1 MVEKNHVYLVDGSG
15 FIFRA
20 YHALPPLTRPDGT
33 PVNAV
38 LGFVNMLIKL
48 TTDLEATHLAVIF
61 DAARRNFRHDI
72 FPAYKANRQETP
84 PELIPQFG
92 LIREACEAFQVCSV
106 ELEGFEAD
114 DLIASYT
121 LAAQKEGMQVT
132 VVSSD
137 KDLMQLLAHGASIFD
152 PMKNKSIT
160 VETCM
165 EKFGVPPHLVKD
177 VQAMAGDSSDNIPG
191 IPGIGVKTAAELI
204 GIYGSLEGVL
214 IHAGEVKQ
222 PKRRQLLLDHADS
235 ARISYELVALKG
247 DVPLAVGF
255 SDMKIGEIS
264 YEPIQA
270 FLKTQN
276 FHSVLSRLQK
286 KMPVVTQEA
295 KQLSLLPDT
304 EERKESRHVED
315 ISFEAGL
322 VTWMNNF
329 ACPTGKIFLAMDIS
343 GSGSQIVLHGLV
355 IAAGGQFACLKLDQ
369 LPLKSVA
376 AILSNEHILK
386 VGHNI
391 KPFVEWALKQGHQ
404 VKPIDDVM
412 VISYVL
418 ANGRHKHD
426 FSSLSQVYAG
436 TPFDAN
442 LESLRKNDPEKLV
455 QTLVEQCEVLA
466 KVEHELRKELIQQRL
481 LALYESLEKP
491 LIFILAA
498 MEQQGVLVD
507 VGILERLSHDFSK
520 EISLIEQEVFKIA
533 GREFNIG
540 SPKQLGEVLFD
551 ELKLSQGKKAAKSSG
566 YVTNIDVL
574 EELSSSGHAIAD
586 HLIQWRQLTK
596 LKNTYTDA
604 LVQQIDPVTGRVH
617 TNYAMAT
624 TATGRLSSIDP
635 NLQNIPVRTMEGKK
649 IREAF
654 VAPPGKLLV
663 SFDYSQIELRL
674 LAHVA
679 DIEALKMAFH
689 EDKDIHAM
697 TASQVFDVPLDLMTP
712 ELRRRAK
719 AINFG
724 IIYGISAFGLGRQIH
739 ESSKTAG
746 EYIKRYF
753 EQYPGIR
760 KYMIE
765 TIEYAKT
772 HGYVL
777 TPWGRRC
784 HILGLGDLNFTRRQ
798 FAERQAI
805 NAPLQ
810 GGAADIIK
818 KAMVKIGQSQLPSA
832 SMILQVHDELVF
844 EVDQEKAEELVNII
858 KPIMENVVSL
868 SVPLKVDTTSGV
880 AWS

>member
-1 MVEKNHVYLVDGSG
+1 MSDHVYLVDGSG

-33 PVNAV
+33 PVNAL

-48 TTDLEATHLAVIF
+48 TSDLEATHMAVIF
-61 DAARRNFRHDI
+61 DAGRRNFRHDI
-72 FPAYKANRQETP
+72 FPAYKANRSQTP
-84 PELIPQFG
+84 PDLIPQFG

-121 LAAQKEGMQVT
+121 LAAKKEGMQVT

-152 PMKNKSIT
+152 PMKNKAIT
-160 VETCM
+160 DETCL

-204 GIYGSLEGVL
+204 RAYGSLEGVL
-214 IHAGEVKQ
+214 THAGEVKQ
-222 PKRRQLLLDHADS
+222 PKRRQLLLDHKDS
-235 ARISYELVALKG
+235 ARISYELVALK
-247 DVPLAVGF
+247 DDMSLPVGLN
-255 SDMKIGEIS
+255 DMKIGQIAF
-264 YEPIQA
+264 EPIQA
-270 FLKTQN
+270 FLRAQN

-286 KMPVVTQEA
+286 KIPTIPQTAE
-295 KQLSLLPDT
+295 QFSLLPDINT
-304 EERKESRHVED
+304 RQDSLIQVDD
-315 ISFEAGL
+315 ISTDGQLKAWVER
-322 VTWMNNF
+322 F
-329 ACPTGKIFLAMDIS
+329 AKPEGKIYVAMDIS
-343 GSGSQIVLHGLV
+343 GSGSQIILNGLV
-355 IAAGGQFACLKLDQ
+355 IGANQKLARLNLEQ
-369 LPLKSVA
+369 LSSKSIA
-376 AILSNEHILK
+376 AILSQDHILK
-386 VGHNI
+386 VGHNM
-391 KPFVEWALKQGHQ
+391 KPLVEWSLIHGQQ
-404 VKPIDDVM
+404 LKPIDDVM
-412 VISYVL
+412 MISYVL
-418 ANGRHKHD
+418 ANGKHKHD
-426 FSSLSQVYAG
+426 FTTLSQVYAG
-436 TPFDAN
+436 EAS
-442 LESLRKNDPEKLV
+442 LEILRKSDPEKLV
-455 QTLVEQCEVLA
+455 QALVEQCEILP
-466 KVEHELRKELIQQRL
+466 KVESKLKKEIVQQRL

-491 LIFILAA
+491 LIFILAD
-498 MEQQGVLVD
+498 MEQKGVLVD
-507 VGILERLSHDFSK
+507 VDILGRLSHDFSK
-520 EISLIEQEVFKIA
+520 NIFLLEGEIFKIA
-533 GREFNIG
+533 GREFNIA

-574 EELSSSGHAIAD
+574 EELSAQGHPIAD
-586 HLIQWRQLTK
+586 CLIQWRQLTK

-604 LVQQIDPVTGRVH
+604 LMHQIDAMTGRVH
-617 TNYAMAT
+617 TNYSMAT
-624 TATGRLSSIDP
+624 TATGRLSSVDP
-635 NLQNIPVRTMEGKK
+635 NLQNIPVRSVEGKK

-654 VAPPGKLLV
+654 VAPQGKLLV

-679 DIEALKMAFH
+679 DIDALKDAFH
-689 EDKDIHAM
+689 EHKDIHAI

-724 IIYGISAFGLGRQIH
+724 IIYGISPFGLGRQIH

-746 EYIKRYF
+746 DYIKRYF

-760 KYMIE
+760 KYMVE
-765 TIEYAKT
+765 TVEYAKA
-772 HGYVL
+772 HGYIL
-777 TPWGRRC
+777 TPWGRPC
-784 HILGLGDLNFTRRQ
+784 HILGLADSNFARRQ

-818 KAMVKIGQSQLPSA
+818 KAMVKIGQCQLPGGA
-832 SMILQVHDELVF
+832 SLIMQVHDELVF
-844 EVDQEKAEELVNII
+844 EVDQDNAEDLVRLI
-858 KPIMENVVSL
+858 KPIMETVVCL
-868 SVPLKVDTTSGV
+868 SVPLKVDATQGA

>member
-1 MVEKNHVYLVDGSG
+1 MSDHVYLVDGSG

-20 YHALPPLTRPDGT
+20 FHALPPLTRPDGT

-38 LGFVNMLIKL
+38 LGFVNMLVKL
-48 TTDLEATHLAVIF
+48 TSNLEATHLAVIF
-61 DAARRNFRHDI
+61 DAGRRNFRHDI
-72 FPAYKANRQETP
+72 FPAYKANRSQTP
-84 PELIPQFG
+84 PELIPQFI

-114 DLIASYT
+114 DLIASYA

-137 KDLMQLLAHGASIFD
+137 KDLMQLLAQGAAIFD
-152 PMKNKSIT
+152 PMKNKAIT
-160 VETCM
+160 QETCL

-204 GIYGSLEGVL
+204 GLYGSLEGVL
-214 IHAGEVKQ
+214 THAGEVKQ
-222 PKRRQLLLDHADS
+222 PKRRQLLLDHGES
-235 ARISYELVALKG
+235 ARISYELVALKD
-247 DVPLAVGF
+247 DVPLPVDLN
-255 SDMKIGEIS
+255 DMKIGQVS
-264 YEPIQA
+264 FEPIQA
-270 FLKTQN
+270 FLSAQN
-276 FHSVLSRLQK
+276 FHSLLSRLQK
-286 KMPVVTQEA
+286 KRPPMPQAGE
-295 KQLSLLPDT
+295 QFSLLP
-304 EERKESRHVED
+304 ESGASQASLKRVETLSTHD
-315 ISFEAGL
+315 QLKAWVDGFAG
-322 VTWMNNF
+322 
-329 ACPTGKIFLAMDIS
+329 PEGKIYVASDIS
-343 GSGSQIVLHGLV
+343 GSGSQIALHGLAL
-355 IAAGGQFACLKLDQ
+355 AAGQALACIDLEKI
-369 LPLKSVA
+369 PSSSIA
-376 AILSNEHILK
+376 AILCQDHILK
-386 VGHNI
+386 VGHAM
-391 KPFVEWALKQGHQ
+391 KPLVEWSGIQGHRL
-404 VKPIDDVM
+404 KPIDDVM
-412 VISYVL
+412 MLSYVV

-426 FSSLSQVYAG
+426 LTTLGQVYAS
-436 TPFDAN
+436 TSVESS
-442 LESLRKNDPEKLV
+442 LEGLRKNDPEKLR
-455 QTLVEQCEVLA
+455 QALIEQCEILP
-466 KVEHELRKELIQQRL
+466 KVEGELKKEVVQKRV

-491 LIFILAA
+491 LIYVLAD

-507 VGILERLSHDFSK
+507 VDMLRRLSHDFSK
-520 EISLIEQEVFKIA
+520 DAARLEEDIFKLA

-574 EELSSSGHAIAD
+574 EELSAQGHSIAD
-586 HLIQWRQLTK
+586 LLIQWRQLTK
-596 LKNTYTDA
+596 LRNTYTDA
-604 LVQQIDPVTGRVH
+604 LVHQIDAITGRVH
-617 TNYAMAT
+617 TAYSMAT
-624 TATGRLSSIDP
+624 TATGRLSSVEP
-635 NLQNIPVRTMEGKK
+635 NLQNIPVRSVEGKK

-654 VAPPGKLLV
+654 VAPQGKLLV
-663 SFDYSQIELRL
+663 SCDYSQIELRL

-679 DIEALKMAFH
+679 DIKSLKNAFH
-689 EDKDIHAM
+689 EDKDIHSI
-697 TASQVFDVPLDLMTP
+697 TAAQVFDVPLELMTP

-724 IIYGISAFGLGRQIH
+724 IIYGISPFGLGRQIH

-760 KYMIE
+760 TYMLE
-765 TIEYAKT
+765 TVEHAKA

-784 HILGLGDLNFTRRQ
+784 HILGLSDPNFPRRQ

-818 KAMVKIGQSQLPSA
+818 KAMVKVGQSQLPEGA
-832 SMILQVHDELVF
+832 SLIMQVHDELVF
-844 EVDQEKAEELVNII
+844 EVDQDKADELVRMI
-858 KPIMENVVSL
+858 KPMMETVVGL
-868 SVPLKVDTTSGV
+868 SVPLKVDVSQGV
-880 AWS
+880 AWD